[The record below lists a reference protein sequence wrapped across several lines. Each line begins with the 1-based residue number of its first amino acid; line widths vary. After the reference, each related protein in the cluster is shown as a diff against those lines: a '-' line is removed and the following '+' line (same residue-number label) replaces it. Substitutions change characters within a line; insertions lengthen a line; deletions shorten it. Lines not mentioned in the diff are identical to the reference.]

1 MAVAELPGGR
11 VLEYVVGGHAGGLPL
26 VLHHGTPSGA
36 VLDPELVA
44 AAGALGCQVIQAAR
58 PGYGGSSPRPGRS
71 VADVAADTA
80 ALLNHLG
87 LDRFVTVG
95 WSGGGPH
102 AMACAA
108 LLPGRCRA
116 AATIAGVAPYGVDG
130 LDWLDGMGA
139 ENIAEFGAALAGEA
153 ELTAYLEREAAAL
166 VGVRGPDLAAALG
179 DLVSDVDR
187 EAAARGGF
195 GEHLAESI
203 RSGLAPGIAGWRDD
217 DLAFVKPWG
226 FALDFDV
233 PVAVWQGDQDRMVP
247 FGHGRWFA
255 AHVPDAAIHL
265 LPGEGHL
272 SLHTGEPLAA
282 VLADL
287 TRARH

>member
-1 MAVAELPGGR
+1 MAVAELPDGR
-11 VLEYVVGGHAGGLPL
+11 VLEYVVGGSAGGLPL

-36 VLDPELVA
+36 VLDPGLVA
-44 AAGALGCQVIQAAR
+44 AAGGLGCQVIQAAR
-58 PGYGGSSPRPGRS
+58 PGYGGSTPRPARS
-71 VADVAADTA
+71 VADVAADTV
-80 ALLNHLG
+80 ALLDHLG
-87 LDRFVTVG
+87 LDRFVTLG

-116 AATIAGVAPYGVDG
+116 AATLAGVAPYGVDG

-139 ENIAEFGAALAGEA
+139 ENIAEFGAALAGER

-166 VGVRGPDLAAALG
+166 AEVRGEDLAAALG

-187 EAAARGGF
+187 AAAARGGF
-195 GEHLAESI
+195 GAHLAESI

-226 FALDFDV
+226 FALDFEV

-265 LPGEGHL
+265 LTGEGHL
-272 SLHTGEPLAA
+272 SLHTGDPLAA
-282 VLADL
+282 VLTDL
-287 TRARH
+287 TRSRR

>member
-1 MAVAELPGGR
+1 MAIAELPGGR
-11 VLEYVVGGHAGGLPL
+11 VLEYVVDGHAGGLPL
-26 VLHHGTPSGA
+26 VVHHGTPSGA
-36 VLDPELVA
+36 VLDPELAA
-44 AAGALGCQVIQAAR
+44 AAGALGCQLVLAAR
-58 PGYGGSSPRPGRS
+58 PGYGGSSPRPGRT
-71 VADVAADTA
+71 VADVAGDTA
-80 ALLNHLG
+80 ALLDHLG

-102 AMACAA
+102 ALACAA

-116 AATIAGVAPYGVDG
+116 AATIAGVAPYGVPG
-130 LDWLDGMGA
+130 LDWLAGMGA

-153 ELTAYLEREAAAL
+153 QLTAYLQHAAAGL
-166 VGVRGPDLAAALG
+166 ADVRGDDLAAALG

-187 EAAARGGF
+187 AAAGHGGL
-195 GEHLAESI
+195 GEHLAASI
-203 RSGLAPGIAGWRDD
+203 RAGLAPGIAGWRDD
-217 DLAFVKPWG
+217 DLAFVRPWG
-226 FALDFDV
+226 FTLDFDV

-272 SLHTGEPLAA
+272 SLHTGDRLVA
-282 VLADL
+282 VLTDL
-287 TRARH
+287 TRSRR